1 MRVCSEDAGHLLL
14 LVQGDRLVVVETL
27 GVQHLGQLA
36 LLPGRLLQ
44 LGSLVLEPDLDLI
57 LVEAELPGQVPPPLL
72 GEVSVG
78 LELVSQLLKLLGA
91 EGGPGPLLVL
101 GPSPGGSDGC
111 GPRSWLLLLHL
122 PDPGTGG
129 GPVRVAGAE
138 DPGRPQLTIGSPHHA
153 GGTVLVCLRSLVGGL
168 AEVHRNLDIYLGF
181 WRTGFSG
188 C

>member
-1 MRVCSEDAGHLLL
+1 MRCLKESFFFINRHG
-14 LVQGDRLVVVETL
+14 LVVVKSL
-27 GVQHLGQLA
+27 RLQHLGQLA

-44 LGSLVLEPDLDLI
+44 LGSLVLEPDLQ
-57 LVEAELPGQVPPPLL
+57 LVLAEAELRAEVLPPLL

-78 LELVSQLLKLLGA
+78 RELLPQPLELLGS
-91 EGGPGPLLVL
+91 EGGPRPLVVTAAR
-101 GPSPGGSDGC
+101 GCWAGGCGGSGL
-111 GPRSWLLLLHL
+111 GSLHL
-122 PDPGTGG
+122 PGARPRAR
-129 GPVRVAGAE
+129 PVRVAGAE